1 MFNESEKIMLNQD
14 LVVLGKKL
22 KDTNFADFSTMAS
35 LNDFQ
40 QEIFKV
46 IDIQESGNK
55 YQRLEDFIDKVFIQK
70 IADQRDFLL
79 KQEEKERN
87 KTITYQGKVY
97 NVVHY
102 FEVLY
107 SGWECDGMAWVI
119 DMDGTKKLIM
129 TNHGSMYEA
138 QLSELQE
145 QIKYYAET
153 MQQTQKAVDL
163 LK

>member
-1 MFNESEKIMLNQD
+1 MLNQD

-22 KDTNFADFSTMAS
+22 QDTVFTDFITMQS
-35 LNDFQ
+35 LNDWQ
-40 QEIFKV
+40 QAIFKA
-46 IDIQESGNK
+46 IDLKEKDNK
-55 YQRLEDFIDKVFIQK
+55 YQRLEDVLDHSFMEK
-70 IADQRDFLL
+70 ITEQRNFLL

-107 SGWECDGMAWVI
+107 SGWDCDGTAWVI

-129 TNHGSMYEA
+129 TNHGGMYEA

-145 QIKYYAET
+145 LLKYYAQT
-153 MQQTQKAVDL
+153 MQETQKAVDL

>member
-1 MFNESEKIMLNQD
+1 MLNED
-14 LVVLGKKL
+14 LVVLGKQL
-22 KDTNFADFSTMAS
+22 KEINFADFSSMKS

-40 QEIFKV
+40 QEIFRAMDLK
-46 IDIQESGNK
+46 EHGNK
-55 YQRLEDFIDKVFIQK
+55 YQRLEDFLDQSFMEKIDAQRKV
-70 IADQRDFLL
+70 LL

-87 KTITYQGKVY
+87 KTLTYKGEVY

-119 DMDGTKKLIM
+119 DMEGTKKLIM

-138 QLSELQE
+138 ELSELQGLL
-145 QIKYYAET
+145 KYYAET
-153 MQQTQKAVDL
+153 MQETQKAVDL